1 MCLAHL
7 PLVAAP
13 AQDRRGIPFAA
24 LYANRDRGNKIV
36 EMAWVEDMSDGT
48 AASRTDVLRASPPMF
63 DSRVL
68 DLLSRVHPVV
78 PVLIFAPA
86 VILLAAWEL
95 ASASVATTVA
105 LFIGGYALWT
115 LFEYWLHRI
124 VFHFEPQDGLGARMH
139 WIIHG
144 VHHDHP
150 NDPLRLV
157 MPPAVS
163 VPLGLVVFGLLYLI
177 FGAGYAPGLGAGFF
191 AGYLAYDMIHYYIH
205 HFRARGRLG
214 RMLRERHMRHHFQDD
229 TCGFGISA
237 PYWDE
242 VFRTS
247 SRGRVESTQPQ
258 NPRN

>member
-1 MCLAHL
+1 
-7 PLVAAP
+7 
-13 AQDRRGIPFAA
+13 
-24 LYANRDRGNKIV
+24 
-36 EMAWVEDMSDGT
+36 MAWVEDMSDGT
-48 AASRTDVLRASPPMF
+48 GTASRTDVLRASPPMF
-63 DSRVL
+63 DSRLL
-68 DLLSRVHPVV
+68 DVLSRVHPAV
-78 PVLIFAPA
+78 PVLIFMPA
-86 VILLAAWEL
+86 VVLLAAWEL
-95 ASASVATTVA
+95 SSASVVTTAA
-105 LFIGGYALWT
+105 LAVGGYALWT

-163 VPLGLVVFGLLYLI
+163 VPLGIVVFGILYLI

-229 TCGFGISA
+229 TRGFGISA

-247 SRGRVESTQPQ
+247 SRGRADQPAPTMHEQ
-258 NPRN
+258 NKS